1 MRFHKC
7 EVSDFNHNSG
17 DAVSVA
23 AGIVSR
29 GILTGNLPAQLAPVK
44 GGLVEFESLD
54 EYEAWRKK
62 GSVLM
67 LKTFEY

>member
-1 MRFHKC
+1 MKYYKC
-7 EVSDFNHNSG
+7 EVTEFNRASES
-17 DAVSVA
+17 ALSVA
-23 AGIVSR
+23 AEIVSR

-54 EYEAWRKK
+54 EYEVWRKK